1 MRARKT
7 QATIRQAYLSRA
19 LKALRRRRGVRVAFL
34 AKAIGMPVRTYQN
47 FEAGRTRINVERVH
61 AIAEILDA
69 DAAAIFAAV
78 ELASPEFAVRAADNK
93 LVTAF
98 LLSLKDFDARSG
110 DQITHL
116 DARTLMSAFDQ
127 MFGEL
132 AQIAKARAEAACRWR
147 GPRDPDDD
155 DEP

>member
-1 MRARKT
+1 MRALNAE
-7 QATIRQAYLSRA
+7 ATVRQAYLSRT
-19 LKALRRRRGVRVAFL
+19 LKALRRRRGVRVALL
-34 AKAIGMPVRTYQN
+34 AKAIGLPVRTYQN
-47 FEAGRTRINVERVH
+47 FEAGRTQINVERVH

-93 LVTAF
+93 LVTVF

-116 DARTLMSAFDQ
+116 DAGTLLSAFNQ

-132 AQIAKARAEAACRWR
+132 AQLAKDRAEAACRWR
-147 GPRDPDDD
+147 GPRHPDD